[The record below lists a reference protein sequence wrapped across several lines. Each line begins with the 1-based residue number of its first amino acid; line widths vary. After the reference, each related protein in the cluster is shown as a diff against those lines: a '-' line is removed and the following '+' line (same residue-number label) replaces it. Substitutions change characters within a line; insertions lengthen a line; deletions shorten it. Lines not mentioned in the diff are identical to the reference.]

1 MTENELLAFVKTN
14 LTNTGDAY
22 DGEITGWINSA
33 EQDIANS
40 TGEEFDISDPV
51 QCGMVVLYVRAF
63 FGDGDETAE
72 KRYAHML
79 KKLGIQKVRR

>member
-1 MTENELLAFVKTN
+1 MTDTELLAFVKTN

-22 DGEITGWINSA
+22 DNELNGWIQSA
-33 EQDIANS
+33 ETDIEQS
-40 TGEEFDISDPV
+40 TGEAFNLNDPI
-51 QCGMVVLYVRAF
+51 QCAMVVLYVRAF

-79 KKLGIQKVRR
+79 KKLGIQKVQR